1 MSDKLLKKEE
11 KEKKLLKRDET
22 IPTTTVDGQAFGNID
37 VRTIMVDKPSIETI
51 IDEKLVT
58 VYKPGGSKTAAQI
71 TSALLVA
78 GNEGKVYNASE
89 YFTTTADFV
98 EGAGTTYP
106 AGTNIVVINT
116 AEAGQTAAY
125 KFDVLGG
132 MDKNVVRG
140 LTLAGDEILSTLTP
154 SSDGIINIPYATL
167 SAQGGG
173 LPGMPLP
180 GVVYIYDGID
190 GGYDDQEQSWLDES
204 KGNAATPKAV
214 YDAITSAKNYTDAVV
229 SAKSYT
235 YTLSN
240 SISTNHTQVL
250 TFTETLEGTA
260 TPHYIELSA
269 ATDVDLGLVKLTDDY
284 TTTSGLLSDK
294 IAITPSGVLQ
304 AQSDAITSAYTYT
317 DNAISALTASYSG
330 NSNQTITAIDQTN
343 GKISAV
349 YTDIEIAES
358 QVTGLVSDLSGIN
371 SDISAV
377 SSVVDTLSGDLY
389 GLSGNFITHG
399 HGYIDHNGILR
410 SQNSTELSAGDPQAS
425 KVVITDASGNIVAGE
440 YDGTYNASTNKFATQ
455 STVSSAISG
464 SLSALDY
471 TATEMGAGK
480 TISTLTEEDG
490 LISATFRDI
499 AITESQVT
507 DLYTKVKDAL
517 SASTFSTRPTTV
529 NGTIDLLMALITALK
544 GLAPASNTPEEP

>member
-1 MSDKLLKKEE
+1 MSDKLLKEE
-11 KEKKLLKRDET
+11 KEKKVLTSRDT
-22 IPTTTVDGQAFGNID
+22 PTTGVEGQAFGNID
-37 VRTIMVDKPSIETI
+37 VATIMIDKPSIETI

-58 VYKPGGSKTAAQI
+58 VYKPGGSKTAAEI
-71 TSALLVA
+71 TSALLVE

-89 YFTTTADFV
+89 DFTTTADFV
-98 EGAGTTYP
+98 EGAGTTYS

-116 AEAGQTAAY
+116 AEAGQPAAY

-132 MDKNVVRG
+132 MDKSVVRG
-140 LTLAGDEILSTLTP
+140 LTLAGGEILSTLTP
-154 SSDGIINIPYATL
+154 SSDGIIDIPYATL

-190 GGYDDQEQSWLDES
+190 GGYDAEEQSWLDES

-250 TFTETLEGTA
+250 TFTETLEETS

-304 AQSDAITSAYTYT
+304 AQTDVRTSAYNYT
-317 DNAISALTASYSG
+317 DNAISALTANYSG
-330 NSNQTITAIDQTN
+330 NTSQTITSIEQSD
-343 GKISAV
+343 GKISAI
-349 YTDIEIAES
+349 YEDIEIAES
-358 QVTGLVSDLSGIN
+358 QVTGLVSELDGIN
-371 SDISAV
+371 SDIGAV
-377 SSVVDTLSGDLY
+377 SGVVDTLSDDLY
-389 GLSGNFITHG
+389 ALSGNFIAHG

-410 SQNSTELSAGDPQAS
+410 NENSTVSSVGTAQAS

-471 TATEMGAGK
+471 TATGMGVGK

-490 LISATFRDI
+490 LISATFQDI